1 MKVEEKI
8 MITFKNI
15 TKEYH
20 VGQQKVMALKDINFT
35 VEKDQLTVILGP
47 SGSGKSTALNLLGG
61 MDRATSGTIEFD
73 GKVVSALS
81 DQDLTNYRR
90 QIVGF
95 VFQFYNL
102 IPNLTAVENIGIA
115 GQLTGNVEMASH
127 FLKEVGL
134 GERGNN
140 FPSQL
145 SGGEMQR
152 VAIARA
158 LVKKPQL
165 LLCDEPTGA
174 LDSATGK
181 KVTQLLKNIAKN
193 SGTAVVLV
201 THNAALAQIADKVI
215 HLHDGHVQ
223 DIQINETPIDV
234 TEVVW

>member
-1 MKVEEKI
+1 

-15 TKEYH
+15 SKVYSIGE
-20 VGQQKVMALKDINFT
+20 QKVEALKDINFT
-35 VEKDQLTVILGP
+35 IEEGQFTVILGP

-61 MDRATSGTIEFD
+61 MDRATSGEIQFD
-73 GKVVSALS
+73 GRMVSALS
-81 DQDLTNYRR
+81 NQELTDYRR

-102 IPNLTAVENIGIA
+102 IPNLTALENIGIA
-115 GQLTGNVEMASH
+115 GQLTKNAEMASH

-134 GERGNN
+134 EERGNN

-158 LVKKPQL
+158 LVKKPRL

-174 LDSATGK
+174 LDSQTGR
-181 KVTQLLKNIAKN
+181 KVTQLLLNIAEN
-193 SGTAVVLV
+193 SSTAVVLV
-201 THNAALAQIADKVI
+201 THNSALAQVADKVI
-215 HLHDGHVQ
+215 HLHDGNVQ
-223 DIQINETPIDV
+223 DIQINEKPIDAQ
-234 TEVVW
+234 EVVW

>member
-1 MKVEEKI
+1 

-15 TKEYH
+15 TKEYR
-20 VGQQKVMALKDINFT
+20 VGQQKVVALNDINFT
-35 VEKDQLTVILGP
+35 IEEGQLTVILGP

-61 MDRATSGTIEFD
+61 MDRGTSGTIEFD
-73 GKVVSALS
+73 GKMVSTLS
-81 DQDLTNYRR
+81 DEALTDYRR

-102 IPNLTAVENIGIA
+102 IPNLTALENIGIA

-134 GERGNN
+134 ETRGNN

-158 LVKKPQL
+158 LAKKPRL

-174 LDSATGK
+174 LDSVTGK
-181 KVTQLLKNIAKN
+181 KVVQLLKNIAEN

-215 HLHDGHVQ
+215 HLHDGNVQ
-223 DIQINETPIDV
+223 GIEINERPIDV
-234 TEVVW
+234 EEVVW